1 MTIRSRY
8 TSPRRSSRQAQDSSP
23 RRPGVAGSSRAPHSL
38 ARPARSAALL
48 GASAGLLLSS
58 FAPLTVQAEDSMY
71 MPSMSYRT
79 GPFAGGGTPF
89 ADGYA
94 DYFAMLNE
102 RDGGIGGVKIVV
114 EECETAYN
122 TQKGVECYEATKDKG
137 ALAYSPLSTGITLAL
152 IPKAPIDQIPV
163 FSMGYG
169 LSAAAIGEKF
179 PWTFVYPTTYWNQL
193 SSILKYIESQ
203 EEGSLEGKKI
213 GYIYLDAGY
222 GLEPIALLDQLA
234 EDMGFTV
241 AKFPVGVKEMQN
253 QSSQWL
259 NVRKER
265 PDWMIMWG
273 WGAMNPTAIKEAAK
287 IRFPLDRFVG
297 NWWAGSHNDL
307 RAVGSAGKGY
317 LAANFTGIGTDFP
330 ALQEVITH
338 VVDKG
343 NSKAAPEDVGN
354 VLYNRGLFNA
364 VVLAEAIVEAQAAT
378 GESVIT
384 GADMRDGLESIDLS
398 DARLQE
404 LGLEGFTG
412 AVKGSCTDHE
422 GAGSIFVQQWN
433 GDDWERVSD
442 FIEPM
447 NDVVRPM
454 LEKAADDF
462 IADKPD
468 FEGQICS

>member
-1 MTIRSRY
+1 MRRR
-8 TSPRRSSRQAQDSSP
+8 TSLIA
-23 RRPGVAGSSRAPHSL
+23 A
-38 ARPARSAALL
+38 AALL
-48 GASAGLLLSS
+48 AGAG
-58 FAPLTVQAEDSMY
+58 APILQAQETMY
-71 MPSMSYRT
+71 VPSMTYRT
-79 GPFAGGGTPF
+79 GPFAGGGIPF
-89 ADGYA
+89 ADGMA

-102 RDGGIGGVKIVV
+102 RDGGIGGVEIVV

-122 TQKGVECYEATKDKG
+122 TQKGVECYEATKANG

-169 LSAAAIGEKF
+169 LSAAAIGETF

-193 SSILKYIESQ
+193 SSILRYIE
-203 EEGSLEGKKI
+203 EEEGGSLEGRKI
-213 GYIYLDAGY
+213 GYLYLDAGY
-222 GLEPIALLDQLA
+222 GLEPMALLDRLSA
-234 EDMGFTV
+234 DMGFEV

-273 WGAMNPTAIKEAAK
+273 WGAMNATAVKEAAK

-307 RAVGSAGKGY
+307 AGVGETGKGY

-330 ALQEVITH
+330 ALQDVLTH

-343 NSKAAPEDVGN
+343 QSKTASRDDVGN

-364 VVLAEAIVEAQAAT
+364 VVLAEAIRVAQEMT
-378 GESVIT
+378 GKSVID
-384 GADMRDGLESIDLS
+384 GADMREGLENIDLS
-398 DARLQE
+398 EERLAE
-404 LGLEGFTG
+404 LGLEGFSG
-412 AVKGSCTDHE
+412 PVKGSCEDHE
-422 GAGSIFVQQWN
+422 GAGAVFIQQWT
-433 GDDWERVSD
+433 GSDWERVSD

-454 LEKAADDF
+454 LEKAAEEYV
-462 IADKPD
+462 ADKPD
-468 FEGQICS
+468 FEGQSCT